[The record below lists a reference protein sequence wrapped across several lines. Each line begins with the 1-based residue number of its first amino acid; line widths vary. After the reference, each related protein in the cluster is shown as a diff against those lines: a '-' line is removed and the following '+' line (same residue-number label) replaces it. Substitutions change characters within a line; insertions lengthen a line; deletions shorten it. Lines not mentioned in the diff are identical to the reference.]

1 VTLDRAT
8 GSFSGG
14 TGATNLAAGPALDRL
29 SFEGLAIYPNG
40 VIYYGDE
47 NRPAQGIPGGA
58 YFKFIPATLRTA
70 GLG

>member
-14 TGATNLAAGPALDRL
+14 SGATNLAAGPALGRL

-40 VIYYGDE
+40 VTCYGDE
-47 NRPAQGIPGGA
+47 NRPAQGIPAG
-58 YFKFIPATLRTA
+58 PTSSSSPPPCEPP